1 MAVHIRHPRAGDG
14 DGIARVHIETWQTAY
29 RGLLPDEYLDGLTAD
44 LERRAAWWE
53 RQIAEAANRRLIQIV
68 AQDEIGILG
77 FVTCGP
83 VEDQTPDPWV
93 GEVYAIYVHPRAW
106 SQGVGRELF
115 GRAAELLGMLGYREA
130 VLWVLETNA
139 RARRFYEIAGWHP
152 DGATKTEHRGTVEL
166 REVRY
171 RTALLATSESFP
183 RNSYVVLDLP
193 SPVADQVLAI
203 RERHGDFFRG
213 SLVAETTLIGSG
225 GAGPIETSEDPA
237 RVYATLDEIA
247 SSTAPIRAR
256 LGPVRRFPNS
266 DVFYFS
272 FVDEAPLVKLHA
284 RIASSGL
291 RFAPVPF
298 PFVPHVTART
308 RTPITDAEASELHS
322 MRIAEEFTLDTLS
335 IYQLVWRQPPTDHF
349 QTLLCLL
356 HRARLVGAN

>member
-1 MAVHIRHPRAGDG
+1 V
-14 DGIARVHIETWQTAY
+14 ETWQAAY
-29 RGLLPDEYLDGLTAD
+29 RGLLPDEYLDSLTAE
-44 LERRAAWWE
+44 LERRVASWE
-53 RQIAEAANRRLIQIV
+53 RQIAEAANRRWIQIV
-68 AQDEIGILG
+68 AQDETGIVG

-83 VEDQTPDPWV
+83 LEDPTPDPGV

-106 SQGVGRELF
+106 SQGVGRQLF
-115 GRAAELLGMLGYREA
+115 VRAAELLRVVGYREA
-130 VLWVLETNA
+130 VLWVLETNV

-171 RTALLATSESFP
+171 RTTLPALDESFP

-193 SPVADQVLAI
+193 SPVADQVVAI

-213 SLVAETTLIGSG
+213 SLVAETTVIGSG
-225 GAGPIETSEDPA
+225 GAGPIDTSEDPA
-237 RVYATLDEIA
+237 RVYRTLDEIA

-272 FVDEAPLVKLHA
+272 FVDEAPLVELHA

-298 PFVPHVTART
+298 PFVPHVTAIT
-308 RTPITDAEASELHS
+308 RAPITEAEASELLAT
-322 MRIAEEFTLDTLS
+322 RIANEFSLDTLS
-335 IYQLVWRQPPTDHF
+335 VYQLVWRQPPTNHF